1 LRRSFGLSGV
11 FDGRTGLT
19 AAPGDETFS
28 RFHVIEY
35 DAISDHP
42 EVIRR
47 FPVISHV

>member
-1 LRRSFGLSGV
+1 MKSFFRVPQRVMIPPVVAGGE
-11 FDGRTGLT
+11 R
-19 AAPGDETFS
+19 FS